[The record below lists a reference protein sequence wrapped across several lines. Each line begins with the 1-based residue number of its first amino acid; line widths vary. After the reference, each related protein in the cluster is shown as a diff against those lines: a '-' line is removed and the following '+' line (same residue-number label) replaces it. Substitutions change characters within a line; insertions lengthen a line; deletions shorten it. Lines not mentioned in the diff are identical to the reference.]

1 MTRDLAIALL
11 REQKCHVSGDHYDAL
26 DKAILAIEHE
36 QEIENLLYDSVI
48 SDEDKIDYIK
58 LTIRR
63 MT

>member
-11 REQKCHVSGDHYDAL
+11 REQKCHVNGDHYDAL
-26 DKAILAIEHE
+26 DRAIIAIEHE
-36 QEIENLLYDSVI
+36 KEIESMLYDSVI

-63 MT
+63 AT